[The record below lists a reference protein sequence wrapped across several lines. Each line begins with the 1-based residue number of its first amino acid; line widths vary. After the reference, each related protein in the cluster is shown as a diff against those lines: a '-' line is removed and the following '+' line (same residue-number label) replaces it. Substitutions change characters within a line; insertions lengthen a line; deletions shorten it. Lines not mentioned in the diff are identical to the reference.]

1 MQRFTPGFNKETL
14 LHLEIT
20 VSQVNIALHNGIILH
35 YTAEQ
40 VHHMT
45 EWICLVRLRYCYY

>member
-20 VSQVNIALHNGIILH
+20 VSQVNIALHNGIIPH

-40 VHHMT
+40 VHHMI
-45 EWICLVRLRYCYY
+45 EWIRYCYYYY